1 MKNEVKIFLLLVFFS
16 SICYAESSE
25 QFHLTWT
32 DFFPSCAYSE
42 EDYNPVRCA
51 CNFIVP
57 NFHAEMIFNMFFQ
70 MLKSFFMLNEIIDFF
85 DDPVGS
91 TLEMGSN
98 ILDGVRKVLF
108 PDYSKLGG
116 EEEGTI
122 NVLSSLM
129 EGIFNWIFGVITP
142 FLAIILIL
150 AFEFIKDYL
159 ILSIPFLL
167 WIHVLKELSL
177 IDESPSGV
185 WAFYLALFV
194 IILMFLGSI
203 WLLGSD
209 LGLYKP
215 LIIV

>member
-1 MKNEVKIFLLLVFFS
+1 MKKTVRVLLLLVLFS
-16 SICYAESSE
+16 SICFAESSE
-25 QFHLTWT
+25 EFVLVWT

-51 CNFIVP
+51 CDFIVP
-57 NFHAEMIFNMFFQ
+57 NFHSGMIFNMFFQ
-70 MLKSFFMLNEIIDFF
+70 MVKSFFMLDEIINFF
-85 DDPVGS
+85 DDPIGS
-91 TLEMGSN
+91 TIEIGSN
-98 ILDGVRKVLF
+98 IVEGLRRAFF
-108 PDYSKLGG
+108 PDYSQLGG
-116 EEEGTI
+116 EEEGII
-122 NVLSSLM
+122 NVLSGLM
-129 EGIFNWIFGVITP
+129 DGVLNWIFGVITP

-150 AFEFIKDYL
+150 AFEFIKDYM
-159 ILSIPFLL
+159 ILSIPLLL

-177 IDESPSGV
+177 IEKSPDGI

-215 LIIV
+215 LIIF